1 MVIKLLYLAHDQEK
15 GYKLYYHDGK
25 IETWRFSLGVFDV

>member
-1 MVIKLLYLAHDQEK
+1 VIKLLYLAHDQEK

-25 IETWRFSLGVFDV
+25 MET

>member
-15 GYKLYYHDGK
+15 GKKLHYHDGAGWY
-25 IETWRFSLGVFDV
+25 EGVL